1 MSNNKNVNNIVRMV
15 APDYNLII
23 MAKRKKNTK
32 VVRKKNTKVI
42 KQVGPLE
49 YEGWKVGDSC
59 WFPVYWEVRSHQG
72 QIMSFHPNDNIEPA
86 VNVMDITH
94 GGYRTIPF
102 RYIFDDAKK
111 AKLFRKEEFAKQIVH
126 FVKKGL

>member
-1 MSNNKNVNNIVRMV
+1 MV
-15 APDYNLII
+15 IPDYNLII
-23 MAKRKKNTK
+23 MAKRKKKTK
-32 VVRKKNTKVI
+32 VVI

-72 QIMSFHPNDNIEPA
+72 KILSFHPDDSIEPA
-86 VNVMDITH
+86 VNVMDIVH
-94 GGYRTIPF
+94 GGYRVIPF

-111 AKLFRKEEFAKQIVH
+111 AKLFRNEEFAKD
-126 FVKKGL
+126 KK

>member
-1 MSNNKNVNNIVRMV
+1 MT
-15 APDYNLII
+15 APEYNLNI

-32 VVRKKNTKVI
+32 VVRKKKTKVVI

-49 YEGWKVGDSC
+49 YEGWKVGDNC

-72 QIMSFHPNDNIEPA
+72 KILTFHPDDSIEPA

-94 GGYRTIPF
+94 GGYRVIPF
-102 RYIFDDAKK
+102 RYIFDDSKK
-111 AKLFRKEEFAKQIVH
+111 AKLFRSVEFAKD
-126 FVKKGL
+126 KK